1 MKHQAKVWYEPKK
14 YEDHHK
20 WIYGILWD
28 IQYIYIYI
36 CNYIYIFTLVYQNYI
51 MGLLYYVPFFWHP
64 REAHEKR
71 DTVAVDLVVS
81 QLADAGE
88 NLVNISLW

>member
-1 MKHQAKVWYEPKK
+1 
-14 YEDHHK
+14 
-20 WIYGILWD
+20 
-28 IQYIYIYI
+28 
-36 CNYIYIFTLVYQNYI
+36 

>member
-1 MKHQAKVWYEPKK
+1 MKITINGYMG
-14 YEDHHK
+14 Y
-20 WIYGILWD
+20 YGI
-28 IQYIYIYI
+28 YNIYIYI
-36 CNYIYIFTLVYQNYI
+36 SVIIYIFTLVYQNYI

>member
-1 MKHQAKVWYEPKK
+1 MNQKNMKITINGYMG
-14 YEDHHK
+14 Y
-20 WIYGILWD
+20 YGI
-28 IQYIYIYI
+28 YNIYIYI